1 MRAFATHGRVLRDLR
16 ELLGYGSLLRELVAR
31 DLKVRYKRSVLGVV
45 WTMLNPLFLMII
57 LAFVFS
63 HVMRVR
69 VEHFPVY
76 LLSALVLWTFFSQA
90 TSWST
95 ACFLSYAAIIKRVYV
110 PRRIFVIATVV
121 SGIVNLLISL
131 VPLAIIMLVLGHRFS
146 PALAFLPV
154 PILLT
159 ALFSLG
165 ISLALAPLS
174 LMFADIVPIY
184 QVILSAWIYLT
195 PVIYP
200 LTALPDAYRR
210 VLVLNP
216 MTHLVEAFRTP
227 IYQGEIPSANV
238 MITSIVAGFGT
249 LFLGWLIF
257 SRYNDRIAYY
267 I

>member
-1 MRAFATHGRVLRDLR
+1 
-16 ELLGYGSLLRELVAR
+16 
-31 DLKVRYKRSVLGVV
+31 VLGVV

-63 HVMRVR
+63 HVMRVT

-110 PRRIFVIATVV
+110 PRSIFVIATVV
-121 SGIVNLLISL
+121 SGVVNLLISL

-154 PILLT
+154 PIILT

-200 LTALPDAYRR
+200 LTLLPDSYRR

-216 MTHLVEAFRTP
+216 ITP
-227 IYQGEIPSANV
+227 PPGAVRPPPYPRGIPPPHPV
-238 MITSIVAGFGT
+238 ITSTAAPVGPLPPPGPA
-249 LFLGWLIF
+249 
-257 SRYNDRIAYY
+257 
-267 I
+267 